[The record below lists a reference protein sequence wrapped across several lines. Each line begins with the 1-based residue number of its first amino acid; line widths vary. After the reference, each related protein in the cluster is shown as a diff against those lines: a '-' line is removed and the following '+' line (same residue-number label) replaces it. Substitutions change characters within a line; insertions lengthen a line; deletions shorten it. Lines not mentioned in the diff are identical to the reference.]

1 MEANRKPDLEK
12 SKSKCSDFP
21 AVQSTIFSY
30 RISNLRI
37 RERAEVKKK
46 HTSISFISCPHF
58 HRFISF
64 ALFIDF
70 VCVHGVPFLV
80 PAPVPSNA
88 WRSSSP
94 LRPLCTSFHLV
105 RCARFNF
112 APCNFSSSYR
122 KCVRDRTR
130 QWMFFDIFFSLQFF
144 FFCFFTIFRC
154 SEHFHMFNEFVSARV
169 YMLSSLDLCR
179 YDAFCC
185 LSKWGIFGM
194 TWLLVAF
201 FFFLFL
207 YTCAS
212 SSASL
217 VESAAAAASN
227 PPARNKWD
235 RENASSILSVVVMYI
250 WILEFGY
257 ISTLHGGDGREYVWA
272 CLYCLENNRWHW
284 HSVLVTMRCQNKF

>member
-1 MEANRKPDLEK
+1 MAYHFW
-12 SKSKCSDFP
+12 FP
-21 AVQSTIFSY
+21 LPSRRMLGVRLHHSGHCA
-30 RISNLRI
+30 
-37 RERAEVKKK
+37 
-46 HTSISFISCPHF
+46 
-58 HRFISF
+58 HRFIW
-64 ALFIDF
+64 F
-70 VCVHGVPFLV
+70 VVLASILLLVIFL
-80 PAPVPSNA
+80 PAIENVYVIGLANEC
-88 WRSSSP
+88 SS
-94 LRPLCTSFHLV
+94 
-105 RCARFNF
+105 
-112 APCNFSSSYR
+112 
-122 KCVRDRTR
+122 
-130 QWMFFDIFFSLQFF
+130 IFFFLFNF

-257 ISTLHGGDGREYVWA
+257 PSTLHGGDGREYVWA